1 MFRGAQMKP
10 WLKKVVALAA
20 GITLVY
26 ALVYVDVM
34 LRARSAFNEG
44 EKYWL
49 WYEQPQL
56 KEAALGKQKEV
67 ELKDLEGQS
76 AKGKITK
83 EDLEKQ
89 REIVEADYS
98 RKRQESSIKYAYF
111 WYQTVVE
118 LFTPPESPWSRKARQ
133 KMPLAKELWKKE
145 LTAKHVP
152 FEDYMLE

>member
-1 MFRGAQMKP
+1 MKP
-10 WLKKVVALAA
+10 WIKKTLAVAA
-20 GITLVY
+20 GIALIY

-49 WYEQPQL
+49 WNEQPQL
-56 KEAALGKQKEV
+56 KEAALGKQKEAALK
-67 ELKDLEGQS
+67 ELDAQ
-76 AKGKITK
+76 AARGKITK

-89 REIVEADYS
+89 REIVESDYT
-98 RKRQESSIKYAYF
+98 RKSQESSIKYAYF

-118 LFTPPESPWSRKARQ
+118 LFTPPESSWSRKARQ

-145 LTAKHVP
+145 LIAKHIP